1 MVRKR
6 IKCQRCGTV
15 NILPSRK
22 PRNPYPC
29 MNCGA
34 QIQPPL
40 EPRKRTSYRTVWE
53 YGGGDE
59 ESTNEKDA
67 IL

>member
-1 MVRKR
+1 MPTMWNGKYTSIPETEEPVPVHELRS
-6 IKCQRCGTV
+6 
-15 NILPSRK
+15 PDS
-22 PRNPYPC
+22 
-29 MNCGA
+29 A
-34 QIQPPL
+34 PL